1 MTERKKNLLLL
12 SYVLVVISLAT
23 YFPSLTNGI
32 INWNDDDLFRY
43 LHALNEGNASLF
55 ENNDTAPLSTL
66 LLWGQY
72 AIGGE
77 GYFIYHAVNVILH
90 TANALLLLFIA
101 AQFSRNISTAFIV
114 SLLFVVH
121 PVRIGAVSWISQ
133 QPLLFSSVLAFGTV
147 YLYLLYR
154 TKQHKVYYYCSLL
167 GIFLFYAASD
177 AGLWPV
183 IVLFAVDRFYYR
195 SRNAVASTAP
205 FFLFWGVAFL
215 IDGLNN
221 GGWKYITVLMN
232 ESVTVIRYGLI
243 DTIVRYVLPTS
254 FAAVT
259 TLSTIHQKIFGLSGI
274 VYPMVSVLLITFAA
288 IARKRFPFLAISV
301 AAILLGGLPIFTGRI
316 TGEWILN
323 DAAVYVSSVGI
334 CILIAALWHQG
345 VALIHLRST
354 RIFVSV
360 VAGVVLLTLT
370 YSTFLSQRYWK
381 GSETFWNKALSDRP
395 EYVFALNKLALYHH
409 SRYEIPRSL
418 DLLNTAVLIAPD
430 DIQSR
435 FLRGFVHLAYMN
447 IDSSIA
453 DLQWVVAKDSGHT
466 LAYLNLGIAH
476 DLYFRYD
483 DAVSSF
489 SKAIELTP
497 DLLPALNS
505 RGNSF
510 AKQGNFVAALSDYQ
524 RAIDLN
530 TLNSDV
536 YGNRGMVYL
545 QIGNA
550 QSALYDFQKQS
561 ELSPRR
567 FRIYAHIGLTAIL
580 IGDTILGNSN
590 ISRAI
595 SIDSVNARLYLETI
609 SSTFFRTKEES
620 EVGAGIFSKNGV
632 RYQRQ

>member
-1 MTERKKNLLLL
+1 MTDRKKYLLLF
-12 SYVLVVISLAT
+12 SYALVVISFAA

-32 INWNDDDLFRY
+32 INWRDDDLFRY
-43 LHALNEGNASLF
+43 LHALNERTASLL
-55 ENNDTAPLSTL
+55 ENNDSAPFSTM

-77 GYFIYHAVNVILH
+77 GYFIYHAVNIILH

-101 AQFSRNISTAFIV
+101 ARFSRNVSTAFIV

-121 PVRIGAVSWISQ
+121 PVRIEAVSWISQ
-133 QPLLFSSVLAFGTV
+133 QPLLISTFLAFGTV

-154 TKQHKVYYYCSLL
+154 SEQRRVYYYCSLFGL
-167 GIFLFYAASD
+167 LLFYAASD

-183 IVLFAVDRFYYR
+183 IILFSIDRFYYR
-195 SRNAVASTAP
+195 NRNAFAGTAP
-205 FFLFWGVAFL
+205 FFLLWGMAFL

-221 GGWKYITVLMN
+221 GGWKYVTVLMN
-232 ESVTVIRYGLI
+232 DSVTVVRYGI
-243 DTIVRYVLPTS
+243 IENVYRYLFPTS
-254 FAAVT
+254 FTVVT
-259 TLSTIHQKIFGLSGI
+259 TLSTIQQKIFGFSGI
-274 VYPMVSVLLITFAA
+274 VYPMVSVLLITFA
-288 IARKRFPFLAISV
+288 IITRKRFPFLTISV
-301 AAILLGGLPIFTGRI
+301 ALILLGGMPLFTGRI
-316 TGEWILN
+316 SGEWILN
-323 DAAVYVSSVGI
+323 DSAMYVSTVGV

-345 VALIHLRST
+345 VAKIHLRSM
-354 RIFVSV
+354 RNFVSV
-360 VAGVVLLTLT
+360 VAGVVVLTLT

-381 GSETFWNKALSDRP
+381 GSESFWNKALSDRP
-395 EYVFALNKLALYHH
+395 EYVVALHKLALYHH

-447 IDSSIA
+447 LDSSIA
-453 DLQWVVAKDSGHT
+453 DLQWVVAKDSGQT
-466 LAYLNLGIAH
+466 LAYFNLGIAH

-483 DAVSSF
+483 EAVSSF
-489 SKAIELTP
+489 TKAIDLKP

-524 RAIDLN
+524 RAISTN
-530 TLNSDV
+530 PVNSDV
-536 YGNRGMVYL
+536 YGNRGIVYL

-567 FRIYAHIGLTAIL
+567 FQIYAHIGLTAIL
-580 IGDTILGNSN
+580 IGDTILANSN

-595 SIDSVNARLYLETI
+595 SIDSVNSRLYLGDI

-620 EVGAGIFSKNGV
+620 ETGAGIFSTYGI
-632 RYQRQ
+632 RYQRE